1 MNKDTYIIK
10 TSELYVIPDS
20 ESAPEGASRWEKT
33 YNIFLRE
40 KKKIKD
46 NIGYMKFEGAPVLGA
61 VTLNLFIGEKFR
73 NRGYGRELL
82 KDMLE
87 WCFCQRDVYEVKID
101 IPTDSDAALHLV
113 QKTPF
118 VFRGKEKGTEHYSA
132 IKQKTS
138 WLGLY
143 ILIGV
148 IVGSLLGILL
158 SNFFVG
164 IPSGIIAGLL
174 AGGIMDSGENK
185 RREEIMGRKERK
197 VTFGK
202 EKQ

>member
-1 MNKDTYIIK
+1 MKSDTYIIK

-20 ESAPEGASRWEKT
+20 ENAPEGATRWEKT

-46 NIGYMKFEGAPVLGA
+46 NVGYMKFEGAPDMGA
-61 VTLNLFIGEKFR
+61 VTLYLFIKEEFR

-87 WCFCQRDVYEVKID
+87 WCFCQRNVYEVKMD
-101 IPTDSDAALHLV
+101 IPTDSDAAMHLV

-118 VFRGKEKGTEHYSA
+118 VFRSEDKEVEHYSA

-143 ILIGV
+143 LLVGI
-148 IVGSLLGILL
+148 IVGCLMGILL
-158 SNFFVG
+158 GNFFVG
-164 IPSGIIAGLL
+164 IPSGLIAGLL
-174 AGGIMDSGENK
+174 AGGIMDAGENR
-185 RREEIMGRKERK
+185 RREEVMGRKERK

-202 EKQ
+202 EKR